1 MKKILNK
8 SIPCKTIEII
18 AIALLITFSSCAH
31 MGGMENVADD
41 FFGAVN
47 KNDYYSAYDLTSD
60 DFQLSIS
67 PDGLKKF
74 LKSSHLIDAEKL
86 QWTSSNV
93 DNGVGFLSGKIIS
106 AGGKKIKIRMAFV
119 EQNDNLRILS
129 ITRESSG
136 NIATAGKLA
145 MPGIDKIVELTRATF
160 NDFAKAVNTADFNNF
175 HSNISRD
182 WRQQTT
188 APALQELF
196 GEFIDKKIDLAVIED
211 AKLIFSENPNLSD
224 DGILK
229 LKGIFIAEPW
239 DVHFT
244 LDYVYEFPDW
254 KLFSLSVEL
263 K

>member
-1 MKKILNK
+1 MIMKIILN
-8 SIPCKTIEII
+8 KTIEII
-18 AIALLITFSSCAH
+18 VIALLIILASCAH

-47 KNDYYSAYDLTSD
+47 KNDYYTAYDLTSD
-60 DFQLSIS
+60 DFQSIIS
-67 PDGLKKF
+67 PEGLKKF
-74 LKSSHLIDAEKL
+74 LKRSHLIDAEKL
-86 QWTSSNV
+86 KWTSSNA

-106 AGGKKIKIRMAFV
+106 AGGKEIKIRMAFV

-136 NIATAGKLA
+136 NVATAGKLA

-160 NDFAKAVNTADFNNF
+160 NDFAEAVNTADFNNF
-175 HSNISRD
+175 HNNISRD
-182 WRQQTT
+182 WKQQTT
-188 APALQELF
+188 APSLQELF
-196 GEFIDKKIDLAVIED
+196 GEFIDKKIDLTVIED
-211 AKLIFSENPNLSD
+211 AKLVFSENPFLTG